1 MTDTHDAQPA
11 LVQVAIPET
20 GEPAPA
26 PSASPAPD
34 GDPRFVG
41 AAERLPIA
49 RVVADVSLA
58 HLDRP
63 FDYLVPA
70 DLDEDAV
77 PGCRVTVRFA
87 GKQVGGFVLE
97 RAATTEHTGRLG
109 RLGRVLSREV
119 VLRPDVV
126 RLCREV
132 ADRYAGVFADVVRL
146 AVPPRHARTEKKP
159 PREVATDPLG
169 PAADDAWTAYD
180 GGVDFVRA
188 IAEGGGPRAVW
199 SAVPPEPP
207 ERALAQAVDATLR
220 SGRGAVVCLPDV
232 SDVARADAVFTE
244 VLGEGRHVVL
254 TADLGPSARYAAF
267 LALAR
272 GQVRAVVGTRA
283 AAFAPVHDLGLVA
296 VWDDGDDLLAEPRAP
311 YPHAREVLL
320 TRAWDAGCAVLV
332 GGYARTAEAQQLVD
346 SGWCRSL
353 TATMTVRRARWP
365 RISVDAGAGALQAA
379 RIPGAAFGAVR
390 SGLAVGPVLVQV
402 PRAGYRAALACQDC
416 RTPAR
421 CPHCTGPL
429 SQDRPGDDP
438 RCRWCGRTAADWACP
453 ECGGRRLRAPVSGE
467 RRTAEELGRAF
478 PGVRVRSSV
487 GDAVLRSVPDEPAIV
502 VATPGAEPRAEGG
515 YAAAL
520 LLDTGV
526 ALSRPDLRTHEE
538 SLRRWLNAAALV
550 RPAADG
556 GQVVAVGDPGLPVLQ
571 ALVRADPVG
580 HAERE
585 LVARRDTRLPP
596 AVRLAAIE
604 GELPALRALANG
616 PWPQPAQV
624 LGPVELRPADEDEE
638 HPWGRLIVAVPRP
651 EGAALARRLQ
661 VAQSER
667 SVRKLR
673 PYRVAIDPQSLG

>member
-1 MTDTHDAQPA
+1 MTEKQDAQPA
-11 LVQVAIPET
+11 LVQEVA
-20 GEPAPA
+20 PAPA
-26 PSASPAPD
+26 PSAS
-34 GDPRFVG
+34 DPRFAG
-41 AAERLPIA
+41 AAAELPIA

-70 DLDEDAV
+70 DLDEAAV
-77 PGCRVTVRFA
+77 PGCRVVVRFA

-97 RAATTEHTGRLG
+97 RAASTEHTGRLG
-109 RLGRVLSREV
+109 RISRVLSSEV

-146 AVPPRHARTEKKP
+146 AVPPRHARAEKKP
-159 PREVATDPLG
+159 GPDVAPDPLG
-169 PAADDAWTAYD
+169 APTADAWASY
-180 GGVDFVRA
+180 
-188 IAEGGGPRAVW
+188 EGGHGFVDALAAGESPRAVW
-199 SAVPPEPP
+199 SALPPEPP

-220 SGRGAVVCLPDV
+220 SGRGVVVCVPDV
-232 SDVARADAVFTE
+232 ADVARADAVFRE
-244 VLGEGRHVVL
+244 VLGPGRHVVL

-320 TRAWDAGCAVLV
+320 TRAWDSGCAVLV
-332 GGYARTAEAQQLVD
+332 GGYARTAEAQQLVA

-353 TATMTVRRARWP
+353 TAPMAQRRTSWP

-379 RIPGAAFGAVR
+379 RVPGAAFAAVR
-390 SGLAVGPVLVQV
+390 SGLASGPVLVQV

-421 CPHCTGPL
+421 CAHCTGPL
-429 SQDRPGDDP
+429 AQTGAGDVP
-438 RCRWCGRTAADWACP
+438 RCRWCGTAAVDWSCAA
-453 ECGGRRLRAPVSGE
+453 CGGRRLRAPVTGE

-487 GDAVLRSVPDEPAIV
+487 GDAVLSEVPAESAIV
-502 VATPGAEPRAEGG
+502 VATPGAEPHADGG

-520 LLDTGV
+520 LLDTGA
-526 ALSRPDLRTHEE
+526 ALARPDLRTHEE

-550 RPAADG
+550 RPSSAG
-556 GQVVAVGDPGLPVLQ
+556 GQVVAVGEPSLPVLQ

-585 LVARRDTRLPP
+585 LAARLEARLPP
-596 AVRLAAIE
+596 AVRLAAVE
-604 GELPALRALANG
+604 GELPALRDLVHG

-624 LGPVELRPADEDEE
+624 LGPVELRAPDPEEE
-638 HPWGRLIVAVPRP
+638 HPWGRLIVAVPRA
-651 EGAALARRLQ
+651 EGAGLARRLQ
-661 VAQSER
+661 VAQAER

-673 PYRVAIDPQSLG
+673 PYRITIDPQSLG